1 MEKVHAPDSLKDKV
15 LQAAAREREKAK
27 TPAAGRRQTPRRKG
41 PVLRPVVAACCA
53 AALVLGAVTVGTMTA
68 GNGRE
73 GNYLVLAAYAAGK
86 DTDSTPAVAAE
97 NANGIKGFNVAGSEN
112 ITDCPNNRAIQ
123 DFQFK
128 LDCVGNHIKELKYEI
143 SGTNA
148 TFTIA
153 GPAYDKDGKPTDPYK
168 TMPKQKTFTSF
179 TAKPSDDLSSYRI
192 RCVAPLTAEE
202 TATLKAEKFGTL
214 YTPEEAKKLKEE
226 ANARTNTKI
235 TVNDLSFCYTI
246 EDVAINKALSGT
258 IVSITATFDD
268 GTTQT
273 KRYQLSAIK
282 NYLETIVADWQAWQ
296 DLDFAYN
303 SVKKVGPDGGIYWVP
318 DPNGMTAQE
327 YGAKMDEL
335 LKNEK
340 PLYCITELK

>member
-15 LQAAAREREKAK
+15 LQAAAREREKAQA
-27 TPAAGRRQTPRRKG
+27 PAASRQKPRKRG
-41 PVLRPVVAACCA
+41 PVLRPAVAACCA

-68 GNGRE
+68 GNGQE

-97 NANGIKGFNVAGSEN
+97 NANGIKGFNFAGSEN
-112 ITDCPNNRAIQ
+112 ITDFPNDRAIQ

-143 SGTNA
+143 SGTSA

-153 GPAYDKDGKPTDPYK
+153 GPDYDKDGKPTDLYK

-192 RCVAPLTAEE
+192 RCVAPLTKEE
-202 TATLKAEKFGTL
+202 TATLKAEKDGTL
-214 YTPEEAKKLKEE
+214 YTPEEAKKLTEE
-226 ANARTNTKI
+226 ANARTHTKI

-282 NYLETIVADWQAWQ
+282 NYLETIVAQQQAYS
-296 DLDFAYN
+296 DLRDAYY
-303 SVKKVGPDGGIYWVP
+303 SVKKVDSDGNIYWDS

-327 YGAKMDEL
+327 YSAKMNEL
-335 LKNEK
+335 LENEK